1 MNQKIR
7 DLIYSAGGRKFILGL
22 IVCFWFKGLDAF
34 LLWQGKL
41 SEEGYVELGDI
52 ILWLILGLF
61 TANVATKAFD
71 FRKVPTPGVG
81 EVNEDEDERDK
92 G

>member
-1 MNQKIR
+1 
-7 DLIYSAGGRKFILGL
+7 
-22 IVCFWFKGLDAF
+22 
-34 LLWQGKL
+34 
-41 SEEGYVELGDI
+41 
-52 ILWLILGLF
+52 LILGLF

-71 FRKVPTPGVG
+71 FRKAPDPGVG